1 MDLLTGAVALPLL
14 GAALHPLLG
23 YCVQQGTSA
32 GTRLTVI
39 VSVANLV
46 TGLIFFL
53 YLTPNGGLILQGKD
67 WWAIGNGVL
76 FFAGQWFST
85 QSVRAG
91 DLAVHSSALG
101 MKVVVVGFFSMLVGL
116 EPSSINLVTGV
127 VLAVIAVFLVSGGS
141 AEGWRSHK
149 TTVGLT
155 LLACVFFGLNDF
167 LTGWQSREIEPA
179 RWLMLMMGSSSV
191 ISAGLL
197 LKRRKQLVVV
207 LKDWRIARWVL
218 GAGVLLG
225 VQALVVNLAFS
236 TYGKP
241 TLSNVVY
248 SSRGL
253 MAVGFLYLIGRRSD
267 PRFVKKQTAG
277 AVLMMIS
284 LGVVLVA

>member
-1 MDLLTGAVALPLL
+1 MDLLTGAVVLPLL

-39 VSVANLV
+39 VCVANLV
-46 TGLIFFL
+46 TGLIFFI
-53 YLTPNGGLILQGKD
+53 YLKPSGGFILHGKD
-67 WWAIGNGVL
+67 WWAVGNGIL

-85 QSVRAG
+85 RSVRAG

-116 EPSSINLVTGV
+116 EPSSLNLVTGV

-141 AEGWRSHK
+141 SEGWRNHK
-149 TTVGLT
+149 ATVGLT
-155 LLACVFFGLNDF
+155 LLACVFFGINDF
-167 LTGWQSREIEPA
+167 LTGWQSREVGVA
-179 RWLMLMMGSSSV
+179 RWLMLMMGSSGL

-197 LKRRKQLVVV
+197 VNRRQQLVVIW
-207 LKDWRIARWVL
+207 KDWKIARWVI

-236 TYGKP
+236 GYGKP

-277 AVLMMIS
+277 AILMMIA
-284 LGVVLVA
+284 LGVVLAA

>member
-1 MDLLTGAVALPLL
+1 MDFLTGAVALPLL

-23 YCVQQGTSA
+23 YCVQRGTSA
-32 GTRLTVI
+32 GARLTVI
-39 VSVANLV
+39 VCVANLV

-53 YLTPNGGLILQGKD
+53 CLKPTGGWVLQGRD
-67 WWAIGNGVL
+67 CWAIGNGIL
-76 FFAGQWFST
+76 FFIGQWFST

-127 VLAVIAVFLVSGGS
+127 ILAVIAVFLVSGGS
-141 AEGWRSHK
+141 SEGWRNHK

-167 LTGWQSREIEPA
+167 LTGWQSRGIGAA
-179 RWLMLMMGSSSV
+179 RWLTLMMASSGL

-197 LKRRKQLVVV
+197 VTRRQQLCLLVKEWHVF
-207 LKDWRIARWVL
+207 RWVFAT
-218 GAGVLLG
+218 GILLG

-236 TYGKP
+236 AYGKP

-253 MAVGFLYLIGRRSD
+253 MAVAFLYLIGRRSD
-267 PRFVKKQTAG
+267 PRFVKKQMAG
-277 AVLMMIS
+277 AILMMIA
-284 LGVVLVA
+284 LGVVLAA

>member
-1 MDLLTGAVALPLL
+1 MDFLTGAVALPLL

-23 YCVQQGTSA
+23 YCVQRGTSA
-32 GTRLTVI
+32 GARLTVI

-46 TGLIFFL
+46 TGLIFLLF
-53 YLTPNGGLILQGKD
+53 LTPTGGWVLQGKD

-76 FFAGQWFST
+76 FFVGQWFST
-85 QSVRAG
+85 QSVRVG

-116 EPSSINLVTGV
+116 EASSINLVIGV

-141 AEGWRSHK
+141 SEGWRNHK
-149 TTVGLT
+149 VTVGLT

-167 LTGWQSREIEPA
+167 LTGWQSREIGPA
-179 RWLMLMMGSSSV
+179 RWLTLMMASSGL

-197 LKRRKQLVVV
+197 VKRRQQLCVI
-207 LKDWRIARWVL
+207 LKDWKMARWVF

-236 TYGKP
+236 AYGKP

-267 PRFVKKQTAG
+267 PRFVRKQMAG
-277 AVLMMIS
+277 AVLMMIA
-284 LGVVLVA
+284 LGVVLAA